1 MKQTFYEVGCDV
13 DSINRIDK
21 CLVGTGIIY
30 SRDED
35 DYEYEDYFTFVYIPS
50 TGFCDIAVSDFWK
63 DTKEEIKE
71 VLIENMKDNNCF
83 DK

>member
-13 DSINRIDK
+13 DSIKRIDK

-35 DYEYEDYFTFVYIPS
+35 DYEYEDYFSFVYIPS

-63 DTKEEIKE
+63 DLGREEK
-71 VLIENMKDNNCF
+71 VKDSPSL
-83 DK
+83 